1 MPERLPESSR
11 YPPAVFLCEL
21 RVFARNSCSQL
32 LGLFRR
38 ESQRGG
44 VDAVAQ
50 SGGLGAVFENVAQ
63 VGVALAA
70 QRLGAPHGQ
79 AVVGFRAHVLL
90 GGRRPETWPAAPG
103 LEFLAAREQ
112 GVAAAHAAVHTGSVI
127 VPVAAGEGGFGAL
140 LARHGKLFRREFFL
154 PFGIGLDDFVHLDGL
169 PSLPIIAE

>member
-1 MPERLPESSR
+1 MPAWLVTSITGMARRLAREMISAPPGISITSAGRQR
-11 YPPAVFLCEL
+11 YPGSSTMTPS
-21 RVFARNSCSQL
+21 RSRN
-32 LGLFRR
+32 
-38 ESQRGG
+38 
-44 VDAVAQ
+44 
-50 SGGLGAVFENVAQ
+50 
-63 VGVALAA
+63 
-70 QRLGAPHGQ
+70 RLGAPHGQ

-112 GVAAAHAAVHTGSVI
+112 GVAAARAAVYTGSMI

-169 PSLPIIAE
+169 PSLPILAE